1 MRFPQGH
8 CQRCGKVDDRTAAGL
23 THCAV
28 CAENCNKRAMKNY
41 NRRVSEK
48 RCVTCGIQD
57 ERTLRGRRQ
66 CELCARFAGEKK
78 RLKEE
83 AAELENA
90 GNDGSQTAHAA
101 LADCPVVTTTKEA
114 AGNYDPQAAKE

>member
-28 CAENCNKRAMKNY
+28 CAEKCNKRAMKNY

-66 CELCARFAGEKK
+66 CELCAKFAGEKK
-78 RLKEE
+78 RLKE
-83 AAELENA
+83 
-90 GNDGSQTAHAA
+90 
-101 LADCPVVTTTKEA
+101 KA
-114 AGNYDPQAAKE
+114 AGNCDPQAAKNELSTKLYPIFKA